1 MKMKNTLITF
11 FVLASLTLSL
21 AAFSHGDDK
30 HDEKDNPLFT
40 GLDSEAAQ
48 VVKQFHTALRT
59 NDTELARS
67 VLSDDVLIYE
77 SGTAERSAQEYA
89 AGHMK
94 ADMQYLATISSKIIE
109 HQVKVNADLAIS
121 TAQFKNTRTVAG
133 RSRESISMETIV
145 VSKIDGQWLIT
156 HIHWS

>member
-1 MKMKNTLITF
+1 MTKKNISILTIL
-11 FVLASLTLSL
+11 LSLTLSL
-21 AAFSHGDDK
+21 AAFSHGDEK
-30 HDEKDNPLFT
+30 HEESKKPLFS
-40 GLDSEAAQ
+40 GLDTEAAQ

-59 NDTELARS
+59 SDTDLARS
-67 VLSDDVLIYE
+67 VLSNDVLIYE
-77 SGTAERSAQEYA
+77 SGTAERSAEEYA

-94 ADMQYLATISSKIIE
+94 ADMQYLATISSEIIE
-109 HQVKVNADLAIS
+109 HQIKVNADLAIS

-145 VSKIDGQWLIT
+145 VSKIDGKWLIT